1 MPNLMA
7 EIYNFNNNGT
17 EEESCCEFCELAREF
32 MHHVKNCKTDEEL
45 FETLRGLVG
54 ESAKLQL
61 KDYLQKE
68 IQNNAELLDILEYG
82 IEEE

>member
-1 MPNLMA
+1 MA
-7 EIYNFNNNGT
+7 EIYNFNNNGDH
-17 EEESCCEFCELAREF
+17 EEESCCEFCELAKEF
-32 MHHVKNCKTDEEL
+32 MNYVKNCESDEEL
-45 FETLRGLVG
+45 FEVLRGLVG